1 MKSSNRNSIYQ
12 VKKVC
17 KTVSYNT
24 KMDTIFMNP
33 ENTKTPKPYILLLDI
48 SNKINLKR
56 SDKHVAL

>member
-1 MKSSNRNSIYQ
+1 
-12 VKKVC
+12 
-17 KTVSYNT
+17 
-24 KMDTIFMNP
+24 MDTTFMNS